1 MVKITYFFVTLYYNY
16 TLMQKYFIQPQLDFL
31 HKLKTTSLTA
41 EQDLSWYRFLK
52 TLQGYG
58 ADISAELTAISQ
70 DAANN
75 GVVFME
81 DGHPDEEKSDKA
93 ALDKAN
99 RKMELVLKEDVHT
112 KVLDIETLNKVKR
125 DNEIEGAE
133 YFLMLERYLKEA

>member
-1 MVKITYFFVTLYYNY
+1 M
-16 TLMQKYFIQPQLDFL
+16 
-31 HKLKTTSLTA
+31 
-41 EQDLSWYRFLK
+41 
-52 TLQGYG
+52 
-58 ADISAELTAISQ
+58 AELTAISQ

-112 KVLDIETLNKVKR
+112 RVLDIETLNKVKR

-133 YFLMLERYLKEA
+133 YFLMLERYLKET